1 MLETLSLELKE
12 LEDAIIVFSTYPA
25 STGRQ
30 VCTAPS
36 HHLAKTG
43 RGKRSQHY
51 FVAFLKLKS
60 MGSCTTPLLPGLDGR
75 VEAIVAFS
83 HSWPETGTHPQ
94 TRHSPTALQKH
105 MQVPHSQDIFSLLF

>member
-1 MLETLSLELKE
+1 MPLLYSPPTLLAEAGKFGQQHLPTTLLRQAGASCH
-12 LEDAIIVFSTYPA
+12 ST
-25 STGRQ
+25 
-30 VCTAPS
+30 
-36 HHLAKTG
+36 
-43 RGKRSQHY
+43 Y

-60 MGSCTTPLLPGLDGR
+60 MGSCSTPLLPGSDGT

-83 HSWPETGTHPQ
+83 HSWPKTGTHPQ